1 MSASYP
7 EKMIVAF
14 RSGDRCA
21 FPGCGRPLTVDGN
34 LSDTAIVGEA
44 AHIAGE
50 KPGSARY
57 DDSMTDEQRNHY
69 DNLIY
74 LCRDHHVQID
84 KQHLDYSIDDL
95 RQMKANH
102 EQRMQEAMSEAFPE
116 VGFQELMDV
125 THWID
130 TIEFEDGDQD
140 FSLIPPE
147 DKLRK
152 NNLGSGSR
160 YIITMGLSVAKIVKK
175 YIESTTQTD
184 PEFPDRLKIGFLMEY
199 YRLKT
204 EGFTG
209 DELFELMC
217 RFAQRGSTQLL
228 KQTAGIAV
236 LVYLFEACEIF
247 EK

>member
-1 MSASYP
+1 
-7 EKMIVAF
+7 
-14 RSGDRCA
+14 
-21 FPGCGRPLTVDGN
+21 
-34 LSDTAIVGEA
+34 
-44 AHIAGE
+44 
-50 KPGSARY
+50 
-57 DDSMTDEQRNHY
+57 
-69 DNLIY
+69 
-74 LCRDHHVQID
+74 
-84 KQHLDYSIDDL
+84 
-95 RQMKANH
+95 
-102 EQRMQEAMSEAFPE
+102 
-116 VGFQELMDV
+116 
-125 THWID
+125 
-130 TIEFEDGDQD
+130 
-140 FSLIPPE
+140 
-147 DKLRK
+147 
-152 NNLGSGSR
+152 
-160 YIITMGLSVAKIVKK
+160 MGLSVAKIVKK